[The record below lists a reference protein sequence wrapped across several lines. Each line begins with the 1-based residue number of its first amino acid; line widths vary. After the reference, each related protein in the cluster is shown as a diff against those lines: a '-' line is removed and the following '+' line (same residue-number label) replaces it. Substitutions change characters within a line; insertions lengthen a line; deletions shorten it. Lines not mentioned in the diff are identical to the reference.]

1 MQNDIII
8 NVFPGANAQQRLVL
22 AQTTT
27 MCGLEHLVLRQE
39 SHSPA
44 VGWFVQNQ
52 VAIEPGQVAALK
64 MTLSP
69 AAANRGGVLANSKSA
84 RISRAAK
91 VSNRQRQ
98 SAESPVLLRFEA
110 AG

>member
-1 MQNDIII
+1 MQNEIII
-8 NVFPGANAQQRLVL
+8 NVLPGASAQQRLVL
-22 AQTTT
+22 AQASTI
-27 MCGLEHLVLRQE
+27 CGLEHMILRQE
-39 SHSPA
+39 TYSPD

-69 AAANRGGVLANSKSA
+69 AMVNRGGATANANAA
-84 RISRAAK
+84 RISRVAKAAD
-91 VSNRQRQ
+91 RHAQ
-98 SAESPVLLRFEA
+98 SAESPVLLKFEA